1 MGNNELQYEKIFL
14 EKGPL
19 KAAQTRIC
27 QNVKTI
33 VRGVF
38 GFVID
43 LFEGLGFKMKPKPN

>member
-1 MGNNELQYEKIFL
+1 MRRYFWK
-14 EKGPL
+14 KGPL

>member
-19 KAAQTRIC
+19 KTAQTRIC

-43 LFEGLGFKMKPKPN
+43 LFEGLGFEMNVSN